1 MASADDQ
8 SADEPPPLEN
18 CSEYM
23 HSLLHSQTRLTAE
36 KTRGKNPTEAR
47 IRDTTSLVNI
57 SQQVSPTLKVVPS
70 TEDPTT
76 PSTTPV
82 SYTPFKKGF
91 LTSKPSSKVKGHS
104 ATVPFLKAA
113 KPAEKVPEFLR
124 LDLKDDPEAQLRKEM
139 QELLKPTQELV
150 SEVLS
155 NKEIQAGLEDPEIM
169 TAVQDIA
176 SNPSAMHKYKHHPKI
191 VKFYNSMGKL
201 MGDRIEKQEE
211 AKNKRETSKR
221 SKC

>member
-8 SADEPPPLEN
+8 SDEPPPLEN

-139 QELLKPTQELV
+139 QGACER
-150 SEVLS
+150 
-155 NKEIQAGLEDPEIM
+155 
-169 TAVQDIA
+169 
-176 SNPSAMHKYKHHPKI
+176 SAKQQG
-191 VKFYNSMGKL
+191 NSSRVG
-201 MGDRIEKQEE
+201 G
-211 AKNKRETSKR
+211 S
-221 SKC
+221 